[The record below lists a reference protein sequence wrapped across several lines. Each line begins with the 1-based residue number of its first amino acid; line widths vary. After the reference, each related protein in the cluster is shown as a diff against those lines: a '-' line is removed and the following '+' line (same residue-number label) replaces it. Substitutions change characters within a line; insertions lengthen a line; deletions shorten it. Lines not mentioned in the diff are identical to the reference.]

1 MIATLQQILEAV
13 AERLRFQATTY
24 LPSLLAAIIILLV
37 AYLIALLAR
46 WVLYRMFK
54 GDAVD
59 RFLRRSGLAFMI
71 DRSGRL
77 RATRLAAEA
86 AYWTILVVGLLTG
99 LSVFDT
105 DLTTQMTQ
113 DFVMLLPKLA
123 VAGFILLGGFW
134 LSQYLGRGMLVW
146 AVNESLPS
154 PRKLAGIVRVF
165 ILFVAVVVAAE
176 HLDFARNVFLAAFI
190 ILLGA
195 VALAASLAFG
205 LGGREA
211 ARRYFQ
217 DRKESAEADS
227 ERSLWNHL

>member
-13 AERLRFQATTY
+13 AERLRIQATTY
-24 LPSLLAAIIILLV
+24 LPSLLAALIILLG
-37 AYLIALLAR
+37 AYLIALVVR
-46 WVLYRMFK
+46 WLLYRIFK
-54 GDAVD
+54 GDSMD

-77 RATRLAAEA
+77 RATRLAAET

-113 DFVMLLPKLA
+113 DFVMLLPKL
-123 VAGFILLGGFW
+123 VIAGLILLGGFW

-154 PRKLAGIVRVF
+154 PRKLAGVVRMF

-176 HLDFARNVFLAAFI
+176 YLDFAGPVFLAAFV

-195 VALAASLAFG
+195 AALAASLAFG
-205 LGGREA
+205 LGGRDA
-211 ARRYFQ
+211 ARRYFEE
-217 DRKESAEADS
+217 RRRPEEEP